1 MKKIIRLTESDLTR
15 IVRRVINENIDYL
28 INESISSSDGNYR
41 LSVSGGFIKDNL
53 GKTMCVKVVAPWPT
67 GTFAQGIDKVWKN
80 SDGSGTIKPHG
91 SKIGN
96 IPLSK
101 DEVDSVL
108 AKLKSG
114 GTYTTKRF
122 GAKIHIGK
130 SLVSW
135 CKKEWR
141 S

>member
-28 INESISSSDGNYR
+28 INESISSSDGNYT

-53 GKTMCVKVVAPWPT
+53 GNTMCVKVDAPWPI
-67 GTFAQGIDKVWKN
+67 GTFAQGIDKAWKN
-80 SDGSGTIKPHG
+80 SDGSGTIKPNG

-96 IPLSK
+96 ITLSE
-101 DEVDSVL
+101 DQVDSVL

-114 GTYTTKRF
+114 GTYTTTKS
-122 GAKIHIGK
+122 GAKIYIGK

-135 CKKEWR
+135 CKKEWK